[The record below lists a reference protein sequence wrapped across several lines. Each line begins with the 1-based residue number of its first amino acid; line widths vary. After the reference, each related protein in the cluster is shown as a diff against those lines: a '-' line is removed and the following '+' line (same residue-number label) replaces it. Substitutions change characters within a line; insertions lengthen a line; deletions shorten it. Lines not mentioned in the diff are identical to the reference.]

1 MKPTGRHIA
10 TGISVLLA
18 GVLGAGISLGALA
31 ALGDLG
37 KTTTVVT
44 EQSGTPSTVAL
55 TPTNG
60 AKGLTI
66 PEIYRRTSPGVV
78 QVTSTSIVKGQSNP
92 FFQLPA
98 QKQEALGSGFV
109 IDKQGHIVTN
119 YHVIQGASSIR
130 VLFSNNVD
138 TKATIVGTN
147 RSTDLAVL
155 KVHVSP
161 SALTPLTFGDSSA
174 LEVGDPVVA
183 IGNPFGLDRSIT
195 SGIVSAIYN
204 LGDGATSSPVR
215 SPGSGNSNGF
225 PIAAIQTDAAINH
238 GNSGGPLLNGLGQ
251 VVGVNS
257 QIETG
262 GTGQGNV
269 GIGFAIQSNT
279 VKQVVAQ
286 IIKTG
291 KDSRAYL
298 GVEIEPITSE
308 LAIQFR
314 LPVKQG
320 LLIAK
325 VTPGTGA
332 AKAGL
337 KAGTHHVILSGAD
350 YTLGGDIIVAVD
362 GKHFG
367 SSTGKLEDFIA
378 GQKPGDKISLEVYRG
393 NNKMTVSVTLGNRP

>member
-1 MKPTGRHIA
+1 M
-10 TGISVLLA
+10 
-18 GVLGAGISLGALA
+18 
-31 ALGDLG
+31 
-37 KTTTVVT
+37 
-44 EQSGTPSTVAL
+44 
-55 TPTNG
+55 
-60 AKGLTI
+60 
-66 PEIYRRTSPGVV
+66 
-78 QVTSTSIVKGQSNP
+78 
-92 FFQLPA
+92 
-98 QKQEALGSGFV
+98 
-109 IDKQGHIVTN
+109 
-119 YHVIQGASSIR
+119 
-130 VLFSNNVD
+130 
-138 TKATIVGTN
+138 
-147 RSTDLAVL
+147 
-155 KVHVSP
+155 
-161 SALTPLTFGDSSA
+161 
-174 LEVGDPVVA
+174 
-183 IGNPFGLDRSIT
+183 
-195 SGIVSAIYN
+195 
-204 LGDGATSSPVR
+204 R

-238 GNSGGPLLNGLGQ
+238 GNSGGPLLNSLGQ

-291 KDSRAYL
+291 KASRAYL
-298 GVEIEPITSE
+298 GVEIEPITSG

-337 KAGTHHVILSGAD
+337 KAGTHQVILSGAD

-367 SSTGKLEDFIA
+367 SSSGKLEDFIA
-378 GQKPGDKISLEVYRG
+378 GHKPGDKISLEIYRG
-393 NNKMTVSVTLGNRP
+393 NKQMTVSVTLGNRP

>member
-18 GVLGAGISLGALA
+18 GVLGAGISLGVLA
-31 ALGDLG
+31 VLGDLG

-44 EQSGTPSTVAL
+44 GQSETPSTVAL

-66 PEIYRRTSPGVV
+66 PEIYERTSPGVV

-119 YHVIQGASSIR
+119 YHVIQGASSIK

-138 TKATIVGTN
+138 TKATIVGSN

-225 PIAAIQTDAAINH
+225 PSPQSRLTRPSTTATRAA
-238 GNSGGPLLNGLGQ
+238 
-251 VVGVNS
+251 
-257 QIETG
+257 
-262 GTGQGNV
+262 
-269 GIGFAIQSNT
+269 
-279 VKQVVAQ
+279 
-286 IIKTG
+286 
-291 KDSRAYL
+291 RC
-298 GVEIEPITSE
+298 
-308 LAIQFR
+308 
-314 LPVKQG
+314 
-320 LLIAK
+320 
-325 VTPGTGA
+325 
-332 AKAGL
+332 
-337 KAGTHHVILSGAD
+337 
-350 YTLGGDIIVAVD
+350 
-362 GKHFG
+362 
-367 SSTGKLEDFIA
+367 STA
-378 GQKPGDKISLEVYRG
+378 WAR
-393 NNKMTVSVTLGNRP
+393 